1 MDSYRRSK
9 AQSILEKHID
19 ELGSIYEKK
28 KASLD
33 QTEKDEIK
41 EKRKVIIP
49 NSIIITVEPSISLA
63 INSSSRFED
72 IRRRT

>member
-28 KASLD
+28 GAEQKILD
-33 QTEKDEIK
+33 QKIKNLKAELEKLKNK
-41 EKRKVIIP
+41 EKELATA
-49 NSIIITVEPSISLA
+49 NSTSNYKYIKSMGS
-63 INSSSRFED
+63 
-72 IRRRT
+72 

>member
-28 KASLD
+28 EAEQKILGQKIKTINAEL
-33 QTEKDEIK
+33 EHLKNK
-41 EKRKVIIP
+41 EK
-49 NSIIITVEPSISLA
+49 ELA
-63 INSSSRFED
+63 TASSTSNHKY
-72 IRRRT
+72 IKSMGG